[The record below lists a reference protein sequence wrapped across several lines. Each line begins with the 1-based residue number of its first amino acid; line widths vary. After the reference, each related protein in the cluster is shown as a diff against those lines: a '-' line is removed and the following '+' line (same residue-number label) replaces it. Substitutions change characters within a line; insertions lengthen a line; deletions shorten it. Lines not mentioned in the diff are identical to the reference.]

1 MIMELNVSYH
11 WTYLSYLNP
20 NFRTGYW
27 APTARAT
34 IEIYADLPT
43 AEGLKQLRGT
53 YDYINIP
60 ITGTM
65 DPKEEIIQHIQKFAE
80 EQNIA
85 IEMDCINGKADFDWD
100 YVF

>member
-1 MIMELNVSYH
+1 MELNVTYH

-27 APTARAT
+27 APTARAG
-34 IEIYADLPT
+34 IEICAELPT
-43 AEGLKQLRGT
+43 AEGLKQLRGM
-53 YDYINIP
+53 YNHINIP

-80 EQNIA
+80 EQNIT

-100 YVF
+100 YAF